1 MSKTHVLAV
10 ATLAVAFASAANL
23 TSAEASEA
31 TQFVD
36 PPGTLTRAEVKADLA
51 RSRINPN
58 VVQLGEATVFV
69 DAPASGHALA
79 QLPPA
84 DARPTTRV
92 VQLGEATVFVDAP
105 GTRSRDEVRAE
116 ARAAARHSRGD
127 NTYYTGS

>member
-1 MSKTHVLAV
+1 MNKTHVLAV
-10 ATLAVAFASAANL
+10 ATLAVAFASAATL

-92 VQLGEATVFVDAP
+92 VQLGEATVFVETTP
-105 GTRSRDEVRAE
+105 CNSSFLVMTRSR
-116 ARAAARHSRGD
+116 
-127 NTYYTGS
+127 